1 MFLSYTLNFN
11 YAIRNYIQSFVLVF
25 VHNNILTWNLKKDI
39 INKIRNRSN
48 EKIRNGVIHMTNLE
62 EKNLPQKIS
71 EDIISLILEK
81 NLQPGD
87 KLPNETVLSN
97 RLNAGRSSIREAM
110 KLLASRN
117 IVTIRQGSGT
127 YIATSPGMVEDP
139 LGFLFIGDKKKLIHD
154 LLEVR
159 FLLEPSIAAMAA
171 AHADDTDITKIN
183 RLCDEVE
190 DLLTA
195 QKDHTQK
202 DIEFH
207 TAIALSSKNL
217 VVPRLIPVIN
227 SSIPLFVK
235 TTENSLYTET
245 IETHREIA
253 DAISAHDP
261 LRAQDAMYLH
271 LVYNRKAIQNLSS

>member
-1 MFLSYTLNFN
+1 
-11 YAIRNYIQSFVLVF
+11 
-25 VHNNILTWNLKKDI
+25 
-39 INKIRNRSN
+39 
-48 EKIRNGVIHMTNLE
+48 MTNSLE
-62 EKNLPQKIS
+62 EKSLPQKIS
-71 EDIISLILEK
+71 EDIISLILEE

-87 KLPNETVLSN
+87 KLPNETILSE
-97 RLNAGRSSIREAM
+97 RLNAGRSSVREAM

-127 YIATSPGMVEDP
+127 YIASSPGMVEDP
-139 LGFLFIGDKKKLIHD
+139 LGFTFIGNKQKLIHD

-171 AHADDTDITKIN
+171 TNAEEKDIKKITA
-183 RLCDEVE
+183 LCDEVE
-190 DLLTA
+190 VLLNNHE
-195 QKDHTQK
+195 DHTHK

-207 TAIALSSKNL
+207 AAIALSSKNV

-227 SSIPLFVK
+227 SSIPLFVESTGNTLHK
-235 TTENSLYTET
+235 ET

-253 DAISAHDP
+253 DAIAAHDP

-271 LVYNRKAIQNLSS
+271 LVYNRKRIQMIKKGDLI

>member
-1 MFLSYTLNFN
+1 MMNLS
-11 YAIRNYIQSFVLVF
+11 
-25 VHNNILTWNLKKDI
+25 K
-39 INKIRNRSN
+39 
-48 EKIRNGVIHMTNLE
+48 EKS
-62 EKNLPQKIS
+62 LPQKIS
-71 EDIISLILEK
+71 EDIIELILEE

-87 KLPNETVLSN
+87 KLPNETVLSE

-127 YIATSPGMVEDP
+127 YIASSPGMVEDP
-139 LGFLFIGDKKKLIHD
+139 LGLTFIGNKQKLVND

-171 AHADDTDITKIN
+171 SHATEKDIKKITA
-183 RLCDEVE
+183 LCDEVE
-190 DLLTA
+190 TLL
-195 QKDHTQK
+195 KNHDDYTQK
-202 DIEFH
+202 DIDFH
-207 TAIALSSKNL
+207 TAIALSSKNV

-227 SSIPLFVK
+227 SSIPLFIE
-235 TTENSLYTET
+235 TTKGILREET

-253 DAISAHDP
+253 DAIAAHDP

-271 LVYNRKAIQNLSS
+271 LVYNRKTIQNSKEPQA

>member
-1 MFLSYTLNFN
+1 MMNS
-11 YAIRNYIQSFVLVF
+11 
-25 VHNNILTWNLKKDI
+25 
-39 INKIRNRSN
+39 
-48 EKIRNGVIHMTNLE
+48 LE
-62 EKNLPQKIS
+62 EKSLPQKIS
-71 EDIISLILEK
+71 EDIISLILEE

-87 KLPNETVLSN
+87 KLPNETILSE
-97 RLNAGRSSIREAM
+97 RLNAGRSSVREAM

-127 YIATSPGMVEDP
+127 YIASSPGMVEDP
-139 LGFLFIGDKKKLIHD
+139 LGFTFIGNKQKLIHD

-171 AHADDTDITKIN
+171 TNAEEKDIKN
-183 RLCDEVE
+183 HE
-190 DLLTA
+190 
-195 QKDHTQK
+195 DHTHK

-207 TAIALSSKNL
+207 AAIALSSKNV

-227 SSIPLFVK
+227 SSIPLFVESTGNTLHK
-235 TTENSLYTET
+235 ET

-253 DAISAHDP
+253 DAIAAHDP

-271 LVYNRKAIQNLSS
+271 LVYNRKRIHLAMK

>member
-1 MFLSYTLNFN
+1 MMNLS
-11 YAIRNYIQSFVLVF
+11 S
-25 VHNNILTWNLKKDI
+25 
-39 INKIRNRSN
+39 
-48 EKIRNGVIHMTNLE
+48 E
-62 EKNLPQKIS
+62 EKSLPQKIS
-71 EDIISLILEK
+71 EDIIELILEE

-87 KLPNETVLSN
+87 KLPNETILSE
-97 RLNAGRSSIREAM
+97 RLNAGRSSVREAM

-127 YIATSPGMVEDP
+127 YIASSPGMVEDP
-139 LGFLFIGDKKKLIHD
+139 LGFTFIGNKQKLIND

-171 AHADDTDITKIN
+171 THADEKDIKKITA
-183 RLCDEVE
+183 LCD
-190 DLLTA
+190 
-195 QKDHTQK
+195 DHTQK

-207 TAIALSSKNL
+207 TAIAMSSKNV

-227 SSIPLFVK
+227 SSIPLFVE
-235 TTENSLYTET
+235 TTGGTLHDET

-253 DAISAHDP
+253 DAIASHDP

-271 LVYNRKAIQNLSS
+271 LVYNRKRIQMIEK